1 MGSEV
6 TAGGFDPVTDPELKG
21 GHIEPPAA
29 KRRFFGVLESRRI
42 GASRCLS
49 VARDC
54 ASVDST
60 PKKFQIFF
68 FWRVWASFLPLT
80 SHLILGTVLSWG
92 ASTKGGVVSCSTS
105 NKDPKSTLFFVDAP
119 QLRLERQP

>member
-1 MGSEV
+1 MTEQFVRGELELV
-6 TAGGFDPVTDPELKG
+6 LPTGPELKG
-21 GHIEPPAA
+21 GRIEPPAE

-60 PKKFQIFF
+60 QKKFLPEFF
-68 FWRVWASFLPLT
+68 FRRVWAGFLPLT
-80 SHLILGTVLSWG
+80 SYLILGTVL
-92 ASTKGGVVSCSTS
+92 
-105 NKDPKSTLFFVDAP
+105 
-119 QLRLERQP
+119 